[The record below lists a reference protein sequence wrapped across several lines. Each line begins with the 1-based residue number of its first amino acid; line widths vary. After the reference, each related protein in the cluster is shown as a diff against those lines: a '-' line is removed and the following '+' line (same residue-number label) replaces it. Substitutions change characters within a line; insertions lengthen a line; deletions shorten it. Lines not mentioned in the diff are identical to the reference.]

1 MLRQLGLSLLF
12 ALCTALGQF
21 AFAQA
26 RPMNTARIQGIMI
39 SAESFSRD
47 SEKEI
52 VELTGNV
59 QIVYEDQ
66 HLKCDHAT
74 ISLRAKSVDAQGNV
88 LLVTPKATVGG
99 DRIILDYGSDTGVIF
114 KGFVQSGNVLFEGDL
129 IQKTSSDEYL
139 TSGSRYTTCTNCPE
153 TWSFSGSL
161 IRAEL
166 GGYAYIKNSVLRVG
180 DIPIFWLPYMLVP
193 LKSDR
198 QTGLLT
204 PGYERSEFGGLVL
217 SLPFF
222 WVIDRSQDATITLKN
237 YELRGLK
244 SLMNYR
250 YALTEKSVGELD
262 MGFLTDRAF
271 RQDPRLQAFLP
282 PSQQGKTLDRWFIKY
297 KHFYEMPEGFTHR
310 LMVNNASD
318 LQYPKD
324 FTEETGNHGD
334 SAMESRMSLTK
345 NTANQHYMVD
355 ASYYTNLMQSN
366 PLANNDFSVHRAPE
380 IAFSQKQTKI
390 SDSSYLYSFDLNYV
404 KFARNN
410 FSYDDL
416 NAAYNPAG
424 GNARHIRSGG
434 PLPECNS
441 PDWEKH
447 SECYEDRDGSFD
459 PNVDLIR
466 TGQRLDLQPALYRPF
481 QIGSFDFLP
490 KLSYRETQ
498 YTFEVGKD
506 RSNVRRYVRGD
517 ISART
522 TFSGIFGDLR
532 SVKSDRIKHEIQP
545 EISFTTIPWMYHPK
559 HPFFGSNA
567 EDSQF
572 SYSDSI
578 SDGDLN
584 GPNGLQF
591 DYNDRVY
598 DRKLMTFALVNRLI
612 EKKWRMGIPQYR
624 QFLTWRLAQSYD
636 FYQAEHNPSGE
647 KWSDLVSDFR
657 LYLDNVQIYQRAN
670 YFPQARVTNVS
681 SRVRLLNDLGDYIEL
696 GHLLSYIT
704 TPGATGLQDSRTEEI
719 KTTIRKQAKW
729 VNLLGQLTYDIN
741 PPKDRAF
748 LKSWGYGAQLKMP
761 GDCLFV
767 NFIQYQVTGGDRT
780 EKIDFVFF
788 WDGNEQPTLND
799 SILQRFEF

>member
-1 MLRQLGLSLLF
+1 MLRHLLVLLISAAASYSL
-12 ALCTALGQF
+12 
-21 AFAQA
+21 AQS
-26 RPMNTARIQGIMI
+26 RPMNTARIQGIMV

-52 VELTGNV
+52 VELDGNV

-66 HLKCDHAT
+66 HLKCDRAV
-74 ISLRAKSVDAQGNV
+74 INLRAKSVDASGRV
-88 LLVTPKATVGG
+88 MLVTPKATVGG
-99 DRIILDYGSDTGVIF
+99 DRIILDYDNDTGVIF
-114 KGFVQSGNVLFEGDL
+114 NGYVQSGSVLFEGEL
-129 IQKTSSDEYL
+129 IQKMSSDEYL

-153 TWSFSGSL
+153 TWSFSGSI

-166 GGYAYIKNSVLRVG
+166 GGYAYIKNTVLRLGPV
-180 DIPIFWLPYMLVP
+180 PVFWLPYMLLP

-198 QTGLLT
+198 QTGLLS
-204 PGYERSEFGGLVL
+204 PGFEQSQLGGKVF

-222 WVIDRSQDATITLKN
+222 WAINRSEDATIVLKN

-244 SLMNYR
+244 SLLNYR
-250 YALTEKSVGELD
+250 YALTEKSLGEMD
-262 MGFLTDRAF
+262 FGFLPDRAF
-271 RQDPRLQAFLP
+271 PKDSRLQKFLP
-282 PSQQGKTLDRWFIKY
+282 AGRQGKIQNRWFLKY
-297 KHFYEMPEGFTHR
+297 RHYYDMPEGFVHR
-310 LMVNNASD
+310 VNVNNASD

-334 SAMESRMSLTK
+334 SSMETRMSLTK
-345 NTANQHYMVD
+345 NTLSQHYMVD

-366 PLANNDFSVHRAPE
+366 PLASNEFAVHRAPE
-380 IAFSQKQTKI
+380 LAFSQKQTKI
-390 SDSSYLYSFDLNYV
+390 ADTNYLYSVDVNYV

-410 FSYDDL
+410 FSYDDM
-416 NAAYNPAG
+416 NAGYISG
-424 GNARHIRSGG
+424 GTNNRHIRSGG
-434 PLPECNS
+434 SLTECNS
-441 PDWEKH
+441 PEWEKH
-447 SECYEDRDGSFD
+447 PECYENRDGTYD
-459 PNVDLIR
+459 PAVDMIR
-466 TGQRLDLQPALYRPF
+466 TGQRLDVQPALYRPF

-498 YTFEVGKD
+498 YTFEVGD
-506 RSNVRRYVRGD
+506 NRSNVRRYVRGD

-545 EISFTTIPWMYHPK
+545 EVSFTTIPWMYHPA
-559 HPFFGSNA
+559 HPFFGESA
-567 EDSQF
+567 ETQF
-572 SYSDSI
+572 SYGDSI
-578 SDGDLN
+578 SDSDLN

-598 DRKLMTFALVNRLI
+598 DRKLMTFAVVNRLI

-636 FYQAEHNPSGE
+636 FYQAERNPNGE
-647 KWSDLVSDFR
+647 TWSDLVSDFR

-670 YFPQARVTNVS
+670 YFPQPRVTNMS
-681 SRVRLLNDLGDYIEL
+681 SRVRLLNDIGDYIEV

-704 TPGATGLQDSRTEEI
+704 STGATQLQKNRTEEI
-719 KTTIRKQAKW
+719 KTVVKKQAKW
-729 VNLLGQLTYDIN
+729 VNLLGQVTYDVN
-741 PPKDRAF
+741 PPAGKEF

-761 GDCLFV
+761 GDCLFLNLV
-767 NFIQYQVTGGDRT
+767 QYQITGGDT
-780 EKIDFVFF
+780 IWKLDFVFF
-788 WDGNEQPTLND
+788 WDGNERPTMHD